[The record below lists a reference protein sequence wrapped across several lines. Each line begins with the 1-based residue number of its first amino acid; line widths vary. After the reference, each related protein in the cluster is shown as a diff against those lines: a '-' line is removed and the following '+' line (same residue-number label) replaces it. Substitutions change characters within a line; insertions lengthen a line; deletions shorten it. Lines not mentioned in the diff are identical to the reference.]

1 MEADP
6 ILVTKTNTTMDTKMK
21 EFIIKVKAAEKAIE
35 DAKMKTKKLNFED
48 LQLARKS
55 SCMACQ
61 ATNMNGKPCTF
72 RAVCGKYCRKHK
84 I

>member
-1 MEADP
+1 
-6 ILVTKTNTTMDTKMK
+6 MDAKMK
-21 EFIIKVKAAEKAIE
+21 AFILKVKAAEKMVE
-35 DAKMKTKKLNFED
+35 DAKMKTKRINFED
-48 LQLARKS
+48 LHLAKKS

-61 ATNMNGKPCTF
+61 ATNMNGKQCTF